1 MRVKIHYVVSVLV
14 LTYYSAVVCPYITN
28 LTVPTRLTIFI
39 YAFVPMYL
47 FRILLL
53 KLFVHNAPY
62 LSRVK
67 RQYFLELG
75 LFVTAGL
82 IVTIYDLF
90 SYSFPLTS
98 GLKVILGT
106 LALGFFAATDLSI
119 ELERKLY
126 EHLKETGEEV
136 KISGRY
142 VPLPIKFL
150 TVASM
155 TLIFITITGILI
167 ILKDIAYLH
176 ATTATISEVAGSF
189 EIESSFV
196 GAVFFIELINLIVSY
211 SLNTKIFFDNEN
223 KALTDV
229 AEGNLKSR
237 VTVSTDDEFGVMGAY
252 TNKMISDLQQRT
264 EELQHTQEVTIL
276 SLASLAETRDNETGA
291 HILRTQRYVK
301 ALSEHLK
308 HHSKFSSLLAED
320 VINLLFQSAPLHD
333 IGKVGIRDAILLK
346 PGKLTDEEFEE
357 MKKHTIYGY
366 NALQEGQR
374 RLGSNSFLRLAGE
387 ITISH
392 HEKWDGTGYPKG
404 LRHEDIPLSG
414 RLMALA
420 DVYDALIS
428 KRVYKDAF
436 PHGTAK
442 EIIVK
447 GKGSHFDPDMCD
459 AFLAIED
466 EFLGIAEKYGDHTT
480 HKIPEK
486 VKTM

>member
-1 MRVKIHYVVSVLV
+1 MRAKIHYVFTVLI

-39 YAFVPMYL
+39 YAFVPLYL
-47 FRILLL
+47 IRIWLL

-67 RQYFLELG
+67 RQYFLELC
-75 LFVTAGL
+75 LFVAAGL
-82 IVTIYDLF
+82 IVTIYDLL

-98 GLKVILGT
+98 GLKVIFGA

-119 ELERKLY
+119 EHERKLY
-126 EHLKETGEEV
+126 EHLKEIGEEL
-136 KISGRY
+136 KIGGRY

-150 TVASM
+150 TVATMSI
-155 TLIFITITGILI
+155 IFVTVTGILI

-176 ATTATISEVAGSF
+176 ATTASISEVARSF
-189 EIESSFV
+189 EIESSFI
-196 GAVFFIELINLIVSY
+196 GAVFFIEIMNLIVSY

-223 KALTDV
+223 QALTDV

-237 VTVSTDDEFGVMGAY
+237 VTVSTNDEFGLMGAY
-252 TNKMISDLQQRT
+252 TNRMIMNLQHRT
-264 EELQHTQEVTIL
+264 EELQLTQEATIL

-301 ALSEHLK
+301 ALAEHLK
-308 HHSKFSSLLAED
+308 HHSKFSSFLTED
-320 VINLLFQSAPLHD
+320 VISLLFQSAPLHD

-366 NALQEGQR
+366 NALLEGQR
-374 RLGSNSFLRLAGE
+374 RLGSNSFLRLGGE
-387 ITISH
+387 IAVSH

-404 LRHEDIPLSG
+404 LKHEDIPISG

-428 KRVYKDAF
+428 RRIYKEAF
-436 PHGTAK
+436 SHDTAK

-447 GKGSHFDPDMCD
+447 GKGCHFDPDMCE
-459 AFLAIED
+459 AFLAIE
-466 EFLGIAEKYGDHTT
+466 EQFVTIAQKYGDHIT
-480 HKIPEK
+480 HGEQK
-486 VKTM
+486 